1 MYFCTKDCA
10 INFYETLQKLMKK
23 QENSTLQSI
32 SKQLNLS
39 ETTVSR
45 ALNGKSEK
53 YRISN
58 KTTKL
63 VLETAKALNYEP
75 NQLARGL
82 RLRKTNTIGII
93 IPDITNPFF
102 SKIVRWIEKAA
113 RDSGVSILISDSNE
127 KTENEKLSVQ
137 SFANRKIDGLII
149 SPVGEESEH
158 LVKVGEK
165 NIPIVL
171 IDRFLDDLNFPF
183 VGSNNFNGT
192 AEAIDYLIINGHK
205 KIGFIQGTYNTS
217 VNRERVNG
225 YIHSLNK
232 NNIPLDT
239 GLIVGNSFEE
249 ENGYLETKL
258 LLNSPKEITA
268 IFAASNLI
276 ALGAIK
282 AINEENLKIPEDISI
297 ISFDDQPYSDYLSTP
312 MTTVAQQSKEI
323 GTIAFKLLADMIKT
337 KRLNSINKIQLP
349 TKLIIRKSV
358 KNNNKQ
364 NQT

>member
-1 MYFCTKDCA
+1 
-10 INFYETLQKLMKK
+10 MKK
-23 QENSTLQSI
+23 QINATLESLA
-32 SKQLNLS
+32 KHLNLS
-39 ETTVSR
+39 ESTISR

-53 YRISN
+53 YRISS

-63 VLETAKALNYEP
+63 ILETAKAMNYEP

-82 RLRKTNTIGII
+82 RLQRTNTIGII

-102 SKIVRWIEKAA
+102 SKIVRWIENAA
-113 RDSGVSILISDSNE
+113 RENGVSTLISDSNE

-137 SFANRKIDGLII
+137 LFSNRKIDGMII

-158 LVKVGEK
+158 LVKAGNK
-165 NIPIVL
+165 NMPIVL
-171 IDRFLDDLNFPF
+171 IDRFLDGLNFPF
-183 VGSNNFNGT
+183 VGSNNFDG
-192 AEAIDYLIINGHK
+192 AKEAIDYLISRGHK
-205 KIGFIQGTYNTS
+205 KIGFIQGTCDTS

-225 YIHSLNK
+225 YIQSLNN
-232 NNIPLDT
+232 NNIPLDMS
-239 GLIVGNSFEE
+239 LVVGNSFEE

-258 LLNSPKEITA
+258 LLNSKKKITA

-323 GTIAFKLLADMIKT
+323 GTLAFKMLADMIKT
-337 KRLNSINKIQLP
+337 KKLNNINKIQLP
-349 TKLIIRKSV
+349 TKLIIRNSV
-358 KNNNKQ
+358 KSISGQ
-364 NQT
+364 N